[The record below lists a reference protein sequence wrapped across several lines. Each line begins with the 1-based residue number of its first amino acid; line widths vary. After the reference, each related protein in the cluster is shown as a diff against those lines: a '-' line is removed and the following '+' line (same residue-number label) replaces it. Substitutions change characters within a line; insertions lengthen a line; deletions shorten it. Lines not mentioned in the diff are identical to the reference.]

1 MKKIMSFLLVF
12 ILAPVVVGANNI
24 SPEFQYEQEY
34 NKYQQEIEKNQQLVA
49 ENQQMK
55 EEYEKK
61 LEEYQNQLNQYD
73 QDSAEYDQKKA
84 EYEQAKIEYQ
94 KKLDAYNESLK
105 NLDDVINLAPG
116 GIDTPIAK
124 NLHLP
129 ANGSPIINV
138 YDANDELIASKMYDD
153 INSTDYIYT
162 SVEIVQDD
170 NLVQKSVRV
179 DYIYNQGNVKT
190 DASYHNT
197 TISKIS
203 QTVTLDPSS
212 TPIKEFGPP
221 ENPSTG
227 LWYGIAFGPKF
238 GFKFSPAAWD
248 DGGGDGGCPLDVG
261 QQSVDSVFDVK
272 IQLYDTNDQ
281 LIDIEDGFPLQFV
294 NDSFKHF
301 SSTIDRYGQEV
312 QLQTFGYIQATN
324 ATFNPIKSSVIAQN
338 NGIYYPTTT
347 TNNNNNKAGFYIS
360 SGTEFNYTYHEKF
373 IASSGLAICG
383 YIGESSYVK
392 DYLDYTPVEKPEL
405 PIEPRKP
412 VFPTKPEE
420 PKYHVIVDPIPP
432 IRPET
437 VSTGSDNLVITLA
450 STIIIASAI
459 LLYRR
464 TR

>member
-138 YDANDELIASKMYDD
+138 YGANDELIASKMYDD
-153 INSTDYIYT
+153 INSTDYIWAGA
-162 SVEIVQDD
+162 D
-170 NLVQKSVRV
+170 NVNRSVRV

-212 TPIKEFGPP
+212 SYTDKDGITS
-221 ENPSTG
+221 PSS
-227 LWYGIAFGPKF
+227 WYSIVLGPKF
-238 GFKFSPAAWD
+238 GFKFMPAMWD
-248 DGGGDGGCPLDVG
+248 DGDVQGCSLGLD
-261 QQSVDSVFDVK
+261 QESLDSVFDVK

-281 LIDIEDGFPLQFV
+281 LINIEDGFPLQFV

-301 SSTIDRYGQEV
+301 TSTVDAYGEEV

-347 TNNNNNKAGFYIS
+347 TNNNNNKAGFYLS
-360 SGTEFNYTYHEKF
+360 SGTEYNYTYHEKI
-373 IASSGLAICG
+373 IASKGIAICD

-432 IRPET
+432 VRPET

-450 STIIIASAI
+450 STIIITSAI

>member
-12 ILAPVVVGANNI
+12 ILAPVVVGAKNI

-153 INSTDYIYT
+153 INSTDYITEVVY
-162 SVEIVQDD
+162 SQGK
-170 NLVQKSVRV
+170 NSVRV

-190 DASYHNT
+190 DAFYHNT

-212 TPIKEFGPP
+212 SYTDEH
-221 ENPSTG
+221 
-227 LWYGIAFGPKF
+227 GITEPYEHYAIAVGPKF
-238 GFKFSPAAWD
+238 GYKFVPVIWGD
-248 DGGGDGGCPLDVG
+248 DPPSCPLGIG
-261 QQSVDSVFDVK
+261 QESLDSVFDVK

-281 LIDIEDGFPLQFV
+281 LINIEDGFPLQFV

-301 SSTIDRYGQEV
+301 TSTVDYYGEEV

-324 ATFNPIKSSVIAQN
+324 ATFNPIKSSVITQN

-347 TNNNNNKAGFYIS
+347 TNNNNNKAGFYLS
-360 SGTEFNYTYHEKF
+360 SGTEYNYTYHEKF
-373 IASSGLAICG
+373 IASKGQAICN

-420 PKYHVIVDPIPP
+420 PKYHVIIDPIPP